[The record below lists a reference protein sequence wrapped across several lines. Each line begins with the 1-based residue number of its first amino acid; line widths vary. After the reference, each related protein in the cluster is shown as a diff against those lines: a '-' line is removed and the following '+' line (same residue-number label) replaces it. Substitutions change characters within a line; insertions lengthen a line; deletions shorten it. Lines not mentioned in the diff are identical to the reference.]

1 MQKPF
6 KVQFC
11 HNGCHLLGIV
21 VKGQQVAERD
31 VCSFFWCDKDVAE
44 MEIFSYFLVKKN
56 TNLVSGVNRQ
66 SLGFEPGAPGGQTD
80 ERPVPAWARWR

>member
-1 MQKPF
+1 
-6 KVQFC
+6 
-11 HNGCHLLGIV
+11 
-21 VKGQQVAERD
+21 
-31 VCSFFWCDKDVAE
+31 

-66 SLGFEPGAPGGQTD
+66 SLGFEPGAAGGQTD

>member
-1 MQKPF
+1 M
-6 KVQFC
+6 
-11 HNGCHLLGIV
+11 
-21 VKGQQVAERD
+21 AERD
-31 VCSFFWCDKDVAE
+31 VCSFFWCDKEVAEMEKFIFWCNKVGAE

-66 SLGFEPGAPGGQTD
+66 SLGFEPGAAGGQTD